1 MLKWLIIL
9 VRTLCS
15 AMQSQRALAVE
26 NLALRQQLATLKH
39 RHPRLRLADTD
50 RFFWVVLS
58 RCWSD
63 WRAALHIVQ
72 PETVVRWHRQGFRYY
87 WRWKS
92 RGVGR
97 PKIDPEIRVLIRRM
111 CRANPLWG
119 APRIHGELLKLGVD
133 ISETTVA
140 KYMIKHR
147 GPPSQSWRSFLDNH
161 AKDLVALDF
170 FTVATATFRVLF
182 VLVVLHHDRRRILHV
197 NVTAHPTAKWTGRQ
211 LLETCGCEEAPRYL
225 LRDRDGIYGQ
235 RFQRQVKAVG
245 MTEVL
250 TAPRSPWQNPYA
262 ERVIGS
268 IRRECTNHV
277 IVLGEHHLRRILSS
291 YVDYYNKARTHLS
304 LDKDAPEARPICPHG
319 QGKVVELKRVGGLH
333 HEYVRRAA

>member
-1 MLKWLIIL
+1 MLKWLKIL
-9 VRTLCS
+9 ARTLGS
-15 AMQSQRALAVE
+15 AIQSHSDLALE

-39 RHPRLRLADTD
+39 RQSRPRLTDAD
-50 RFFWVVLS
+50 RFFWILLA

-92 RGVGR
+92 RGAGR
-97 PKIDPEIRVLIRRM
+97 PKIDPEIRMLIRRM

-119 APRIHGELLKLGVD
+119 APRIHGELLKLGLEV
-133 ISETTVA
+133 SETTVA

-147 GPPSQSWRSFLDNH
+147 APLSQSWRSFLDNH
-161 AKDLVALDF
+161 AKDLVAIDF
-170 FTVATATFRVLF
+170 FTVPTATFRILF
-182 VLVVLHHDRRRILHV
+182 VLVVLHHDRRILHV
-197 NVTAHPTAKWTGRQ
+197 YVTAHPTAKWTGRQ
-211 LLETCGCEEAPRYL
+211 LLEACGCGEVPRYL

-235 RFQRQVKAVG
+235 RFQRQVKALG

-250 TAPRSPWQNPYA
+250 TAPQSPWQNPYA

-277 IVLGEHHLRRILSS
+277 IVLGKHHLRRILNS
-291 YVDYYNKARTHLS
+291 YVDYYNEARTHLS
-304 LDKDAPEARPICPHG
+304 LDKDAPEVRPTYPPRN
-319 QGKVVELKRVGGLH
+319 GKVVELKRAGGLH

>member
-1 MLKWLIIL
+1 
-9 VRTLCS
+9 
-15 AMQSQRALAVE
+15 MQSQRDLAVE
-26 NLALRQQLATLKH
+26 NLALRQQLAILKH
-39 RHPRLRLADTD
+39 RQPRPRFTDSD

-58 RCWSD
+58 RLWPE

-97 PKIDPEIRVLIRRM
+97 PKIDPEIRMLVWRM

-119 APRIHGELLKLGVD
+119 APRIHGELLKLGLE
-133 ISETTVA
+133 ICETTVA
-140 KYMIKHR
+140 KYTIKHR
-147 GPPSQSWRSFLDNH
+147 GPPSQTWRSFLRNH
-161 AKDLVALDF
+161 AKDLVAVDF
-170 FTVATATFRVLF
+170 FTVPTATFRILF

-197 NVTAHPTAKWTGRQ
+197 NVTGHPTAIWTPRQ
-211 LLETCGCEEAPRYL
+211 LLEVCGCEKAPQYL
-225 LRDRDGIYGQ
+225 LRDRDSIYGQ
-235 RFQRQVKAVG
+235 RFQRQTHALGV
-245 MTEVL
+245 TEVL

-268 IRRECTNHV
+268 IRRECMNHV
-277 IVLGEHHLRRILSS
+277 IVLGERHLRRILNS
-291 YVDYYNKARTHLS
+291 YIAYYNKARTHLS
-304 LDKDAPEARPICPHG
+304 LHKDAPDVRPIQLPG
-319 QGKVVELKRVGGLH
+319 QGKVVELARVGGLH